1 MSSFQHSARKVRDPE
16 RSPWLRLSA
25 LRGCVSSFCWLT
37 GQPYRDTLVRF
48 GISPQQVTAPPGED
62 FLLSTLARI
71 EAERDRYH
79 ASRTAFDAA
88 RRETKRAG
96 GRQLSNTEREMLRR
110 MSYPEAISRESEVGR

>member
-48 GISPQQVTAPPGED
+48 GISPEQVTAPPGDD
-62 FLLSTLARI
+62 FLLSTLAWI
-71 EAERDRYH
+71 EGERDRYH
-79 ASRTAFDAA
+79 ASRAVFDAA

-110 MSYPEAISRESEVGR
+110 MSDPQTTADDTVAG

>member
-1 MSSFQHSARKVRDPE
+1 MSSFQHSARKVRDAG
-16 RSPWLRLSA
+16 RGPWLRLSA

-48 GISPQQVTAPPGED
+48 GLSPEQVRTPPDEN
-62 FLLSTLARI
+62 FLLATLVRI

-79 ASRTAFDAA
+79 AARAGFDAA

-96 GRQLSNTEREMLRR
+96 GRQLSNAERETLRR
-110 MSYPEAISRESEVGR
+110 ISHPEAAADGEGTGR